1 MSYDSLTQTYT
12 LHRLTSDYT
21 RIYIYNN
28 CTLEIPEDTT
38 LINQGYASTGAGS
51 GTLMYLYEGGKLIC
65 RPGSRIKFSQ
75 SGGYITMYGIIQA
88 IGTQVKPII
97 FQGYRTLYCYH
108 KTYETITTYQYVTFK
123 NNSYSTGYFLS
134 FSQYNTT
141 RAPIIRFKNI
151 KITNDSGNNGYGFY
165 FSPGGMYANVQV
177 DGFQISY
184 IYLASL
190 IYGSSVKLKNGKIH
204 HCTYNPNVYIQGGG
218 NVVSVAYQT
227 SKIDDTFPTG
237 RFQSMVVLQNVQF
250 DNLQVN
256 QYGIYAFYNSLVYI
270 KNCKFSLENGSPMY
284 RGIYSLYGS
293 VVIQNDNDYTD
304 IISNTSRK
312 IWGSNATFLHGH
324 QLNLTVLDQ
333 NNNYVKQAIVSIIHN
348 SNPSK
353 ERWAGLTDVSGSL
366 LTVYGDN
373 PVFIQKQQSS
383 LDTFIDWSSSTDGHK
398 MSIYKQGY
406 EVYQQILNF
415 TQDLTRV
422 INLSPKVQNTN
433 LPGLQIGQGIS
444 L

>member
-12 LHRLTSDYT
+12 LHRLTSEYT
-21 RIYIYNN
+21 RIYINLN
-28 CTLEIPEDTT
+28 CALEIPEDTT
-38 LINQGYASTGAGS
+38 LINQGYASTAAGS
-51 GTLMYLYEGGKLIC
+51 GILMNLYEGAKLIC

-75 SGGYITMYGIIQA
+75 SGGYIYMYGIIQA
-88 IGTQVKPII
+88 IGTQANPII
-97 FQGYRTLYCYH
+97 FQGYRTLYCVH
-108 KTYETITTYQYVTFK
+108 RTYNTITTYQYVTFK

-134 FSQYNTT
+134 FSQYNSY

-151 KITNDSGNNGYGFY
+151 KITNDSGFLNNGYGFY
-165 FSPGGMYANVQV
+165 FIAGGMYANVQI
-177 DGFQISY
+177 DGFQIY
-184 IYLASL
+184 YLQLAAL

-204 HCTYNPNVYIQGGG
+204 HCTYNPNVSIQGGG
-218 NVVSVAYQT
+218 NVVSAAYQT
-227 SKIDDTFPTG
+227 SKNDDTFPTG
-237 RFQSMVVLQNVQF
+237 RFQSMVVLQNIQF
-250 DNLQVN
+250 DNLEIN
-256 QYGIYAFYNSLVYI
+256 QYGIYAYYNSLVYM

-284 RGIYSLYGS
+284 RGVYSSYGS
-293 VVIQNDNDYTD
+293 VVIQNNNDYSD

-312 IWGSNATFLHGH
+312 IWGSNGTFLHGH
-324 QLNLTVLDQ
+324 QLTLTVLDQ

-373 PVFIQKQQSS
+373 PVFIQKQQSA
-383 LDTFIDWSSSTDGHK
+383 LNTFIDWSATGHK
-398 MSIYKQGY
+398 LSVYKQGY
-406 EVYQQILNF
+406 GVYQQTLYF
-415 TQDLTRV
+415 TQDLTKV
-422 INLSPKVQNTN
+422 INLSSKVQNTN